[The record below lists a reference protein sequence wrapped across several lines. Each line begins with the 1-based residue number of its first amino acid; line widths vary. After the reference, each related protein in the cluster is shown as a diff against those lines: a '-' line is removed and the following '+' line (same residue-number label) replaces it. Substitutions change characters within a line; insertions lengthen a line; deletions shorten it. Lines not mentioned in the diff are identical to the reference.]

1 MLRVPRLP
9 QGPYDALAT
18 RVCCRKA
25 SCGEGARLRVS
36 VAFKRARLPL
46 WRFICVCVSV
56 CRCVAVDRGRC
67 ATLTTA
73 LPAPVPS
80 GPPRELDIYLIL
92 IFLCVAD

>member
-1 MLRVPRLP
+1 MGVRVPHGAR
-9 QGPYDALAT
+9 DALAT
-18 RVCCRKA
+18 EVSCRKA
-25 SCGEGARLRVS
+25 SCGEGARRRVS
-36 VAFKRARLPL
+36 MAFKRTRLRL

-67 ATLTTA
+67 ATLTTT

-92 IFLCVAD
+92 IFLCVSD

>member
-1 MLRVPRLP
+1 MRLP
-9 QGPYDALAT
+9 PG
-18 RVCCRKA
+18 
-25 SCGEGARLRVS
+25 S
-36 VAFKRARLPL
+36 VVVRPHEARARAGGLVWLLRGPGYRCGGL
-46 WRFICVCVSV
+46 YVCVSV